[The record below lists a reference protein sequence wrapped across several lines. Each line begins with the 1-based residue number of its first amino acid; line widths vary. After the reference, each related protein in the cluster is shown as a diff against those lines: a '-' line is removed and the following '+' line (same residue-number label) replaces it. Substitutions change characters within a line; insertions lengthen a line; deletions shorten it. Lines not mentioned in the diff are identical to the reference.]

1 MIERYLKIAAVAFV
15 ATGGLLAYDASSGA
29 DAQVGSARGTV
40 RTSQPAS
47 SQTDERLVIQRL
59 LAANG
64 FAVGEINGELTDET
78 REAIRSF
85 QRQNFM
91 RVDGRVTLSLMTFL
105 AAHALDLLPGG
116 DAEDI
121 LTADTSDNGT
131 RDLQSRA
138 TVSLVQR
145 ILARHGFEPGRIDG
159 LMGPVTRRAI
169 RNFQSQVGLEI
180 TGDIDDSFLTTLGE
194 FVEVNREFSTA
205 SR

>member
-1 MIERYLKIAAVAFV
+1 MSVTETICVRSTPYRKAFPRR
-15 ATGGLLAYDASSGA
+15 L
-29 DAQVGSARGTV
+29 

-64 FAVGEINGELTDET
+64 FAIAEINGELTDET

-91 RVDGRVTLSLMTFL
+91 RFDGQVTLSLMTFL
-105 AAHALDLLPGG
+105 TAHALDLLPGG

-121 LTADTSDNGT
+121 LTGDASDDGT
-131 RDLQSRA
+131 LDLQSRA

-145 ILARHGFEPGRIDG
+145 ILVRHGFETGRIDG

-194 FVEVNREFSTA
+194 FVEVNREFNAA